1 MISAGLSSS
10 GNVLVGVV
18 FMDFLVS
25 ASRGVPITEII
36 NTTATTA
43 TIITAATLDQPLLL
57 PATHY
62 VTIPLFHCRSKKNG
76 RGGDA

>member
-18 FMDFLVS
+18 FMTLVS